1 MSCRDRSQK
10 DFRSATTPIS
20 IVAIPLWPWILHR
33 NPYCGHGMNRLLPE
47 KRSWVLRGKL
57 DDRFHV
63 QFARLHKIS
72 WCEMFLPC
80 RIALKHGVEKKDF
93 IDRGKRNA
101 FHRKTCHFLFLPICE
116 WCDEKIEVFWL
127 VEHFLHKLVYQK
139 SKDQSIFLRIFLN
152 VVLKRI
158 YLSTEKE
165 EMCYFLFLPIWMR
178 MMR

>member
-10 DFRSATTPIS
+10 DFRSATTP

-80 RIALKHGVEKKDF
+80 RIPLNHGVEKKDF

-178 MMR
+178 MVR

>member
-80 RIALKHGVEKKDF
+80 RIPLNHGVEKKDF

-101 FHRKTCHFLFLPICE
+101 FHRKTCHFFIFTNLRMVWWE
-116 WCDEKIEVFWL
+116 NR
-127 VEHFLHKLVYQK
+127 
-139 SKDQSIFLRIFLN
+139 SILTRRAF
-152 VVLKRI
+152 
-158 YLSTEKE
+158 SA
-165 EMCYFLFLPIWMR
+165 
-178 MMR
+178 

>member
-10 DFRSATTPIS
+10 DFRSATTP

-80 RIALKHGVEKKDF
+80 GIALNHGVEKKDF
-93 IDRGKRNA
+93 IDREKRNA

-139 SKDQSIFLRIFLN
+139 SKDQS
-152 VVLKRI
+152 
-158 YLSTEKE
+158 
-165 EMCYFLFLPIWMR
+165 YFWEFF
-178 MMR
+178 

>member
-10 DFRSATTPIS
+10 DFRSTTTPIS

-80 RIALKHGVEKKDF
+80 RIPLNHGVEKKDF

-139 SKDQSIFLRIFLN
+139 SKDQS
-152 VVLKRI
+152 
-158 YLSTEKE
+158 
-165 EMCYFLFLPIWMR
+165 YFWEFF
-178 MMR
+178 

>member
-10 DFRSATTPIS
+10 DFRSATTP

-80 RIALKHGVEKKDF
+80 RIPLNHGVEKKDF

-139 SKDQSIFLRIFLN
+139 SKDQS
-152 VVLKRI
+152 
-158 YLSTEKE
+158 
-165 EMCYFLFLPIWMR
+165 YFWEFF
-178 MMR
+178 